1 MKNKKIKDIE
11 VVKKEQK
18 VKLSKE
24 EKLKLRQEK
33 KENRKEQKELKKEMK
48 NTLPST
54 RKVLPFADIDE
65 DDVFITKQ
73 GYLDIYQINTR
84 DTSNL
89 SDDERKVYVYSF
101 IAFLRNFVEDF
112 KIIIMNFPVNT
123 VKQQEYIEGRIADC
137 KDEIFINY
145 LEEELEKLR
154 FMEKHRNNK
163 EFFLMVFMKN
173 KNEKDNMT
181 KKVELVQN
189 IAVPL
194 RQLDLEKKIKIL
206 FKLNNMNTKLM

>member
-1 MKNKKIKDIE
+1 MKNNKIKDIE
-11 VVKKEQK
+11 VVKKEEK

-24 EKLKLRQEK
+24 EKLKLKQDK
-33 KENRKEQKELKKEMK
+33 KEKRKEQKELKKEMK

-54 RKVLPFADIDE
+54 RKLLPFIDIDE
-65 DDVFITKQ
+65 EDVFITKQ

-84 DTSNL
+84 DTTNL
-89 SDDERKVYVYSF
+89 SESERKVYVYSF

-123 VKQQEYIEGRIADC
+123 VRQQEYIEGRIANC
-137 KDEIFINY
+137 KNKIY
-145 LEEELEKLR
+145 LPHLQEELEKLK

-163 EFFLMVFMKN
+163 EYFLMVFMKN
-173 KNEKDNMT
+173 KNERDNMM
-181 KKVELVQN
+181 KKIELVQN
-189 IAVPL
+189 VAVPL
-194 RQLDLEKKIKIL
+194 KQIDLEKKIKIL

>member
-11 VVKKEQK
+11 VVKKEEK

-24 EKLKLRQEK
+24 EKLRIKQEK
-33 KENRKEQKELKKEMK
+33 KAKYQEQKELKRERK

-54 RKVLPFADIDE
+54 RRVLPFIDIDE
-65 DDVFITKQ
+65 DDIFITKQ

-84 DTSNL
+84 DTINL
-89 SDDERKVYVYSF
+89 SESERKVYVYSF

-123 VKQQEYIEGRIADC
+123 VRQQEYIEGRIANC
-137 KDEIFINY
+137 KNEIYINY
-145 LEEELEKLR
+145 LKEELDKLK

-163 EFFLMVFMKN
+163 EYFLMVFMKN
-173 KNEKDNMT
+173 EADRDAMM
-181 KKVELVQN
+181 KKIELVQN

>member
-11 VVKKEQK
+11 VVKKEEN

-24 EKLKLRQEK
+24 EKLRIKEEK
-33 KENRKEQKELKKEMK
+33 KAKYQEQKELKRERK

-54 RKVLPFADIDE
+54 RRVLPFIDIDE
-65 DDVFITKQ
+65 DDIFITKQ

-84 DTSNL
+84 DTINL
-89 SDDERKVYVYSF
+89 SESERKVYVYSF

-123 VKQQEYIEGRIADC
+123 VRQQEYIEGRIANC
-137 KDEIFINY
+137 KNEIYINY
-145 LEEELEKLR
+145 LKEELDKLK

-163 EFFLMVFMKN
+163 EYFLMVFMKN
-173 KNEKDNMT
+173 EADRDAMM
-181 KKVELVQN
+181 KKIELVQN

>member
-24 EKLKLRQEK
+24 EKLKIKQEK
-33 KENRKEQKELKKEMK
+33 KAKRQEQKELKKESK

-54 RKVLPFADIDE
+54 RKVLPFIDIDE

-89 SDDERKVYVYSF
+89 SEDERKVYVYSF

-123 VKQQEYIEGRIADC
+123 VKQQEYIEGRIAEC
-137 KDEIFINY
+137 KDKIFINY

-194 RQLDLEKKIKIL
+194 KELDLEKKLKIL

>member
-11 VVKKEQK
+11 VVKKEEK

-24 EKLKLRQEK
+24 EKLRIKAEK
-33 KENRKEQKELKKEMK
+33 KAKYQEQKELKRERK

-54 RKVLPFADIDE
+54 RRVLPFIDIDE
-65 DDVFITKQ
+65 DDIFITKQ

-84 DTSNL
+84 DTINL
-89 SDDERKVYVYSF
+89 SESERKIYVYSF

-123 VKQQEYIEGRIADC
+123 VRQQEYIEGRIADC
-137 KDEIFINY
+137 TNEIYINY
-145 LEEELEKLR
+145 LKEELDKLK

-163 EFFLMVFMKN
+163 EYFLMVFMKN
-173 KNEKDNMT
+173 EADRDAMM
-181 KKVELVQN
+181 KKIELVQN

>member
-11 VVKKEQK
+11 VIKKEEK

-24 EKLKLRQEK
+24 EKLRIKEEK
-33 KENRKEQKELKKEMK
+33 KVKYQEQKELKRESK

-54 RKVLPFADIDE
+54 RRVLPFIDIDE
-65 DDVFITKQ
+65 DDIFITKQ

-84 DTSNL
+84 DTINL
-89 SDDERKVYVYSF
+89 SESERKVYVYSF

-123 VKQQEYIEGRIADC
+123 VRQQEYIEGRIANC
-137 KDEIFINY
+137 KNEIYINY
-145 LEEELEKLR
+145 LKEELDKLK

-163 EFFLMVFMKN
+163 EYFLMVFMKN
-173 KNEKDNMT
+173 EADRDAMM
-181 KKVELVQN
+181 KKIELVQN

>member
-24 EKLKLRQEK
+24 EKLKLKQEK
-33 KENRKEQKELKKEMK
+33 KEKRQEQKELKKESK

-54 RKVLPFADIDE
+54 RKVLPFIDIDE

-123 VKQQEYIEGRIADC
+123 VKQQEYIEGRIANC
-137 KDEIFINY
+137 KNEIFINY

-173 KNEKDNMT
+173 KNEKDNMM
-181 KKVELVQN
+181 KKIELVQN

>member
-54 RKVLPFADIDE
+54 RKVLPFIDIDE

>member
-11 VVKKEQK
+11 VVKKEEK

-24 EKLKLRQEK
+24 EKLRIKEEK
-33 KENRKEQKELKKEMK
+33 KAKYQEQKELKRERK

-54 RKVLPFADIDE
+54 RRVLPFIDIDE
-65 DDVFITKQ
+65 DDIFITKQ

-84 DTSNL
+84 DTINL
-89 SDDERKVYVYSF
+89 SESERKVYVYSF

-123 VKQQEYIEGRIADC
+123 VRQQEYIEGRITDC
-137 KDEIFINY
+137 TNEIYINY
-145 LEEELEKLR
+145 LKEELDKLK

-163 EFFLMVFMKN
+163 EYFLMVFMKN
-173 KNEKDNMT
+173 EADRDAMM
-181 KKVELVQN
+181 KKIELVQN

>member
-24 EKLKLRQEK
+24 EKLKLKQEK
-33 KENRKEQKELKKEMK
+33 KEKRQEQKELKKESK

-54 RKVLPFADIDE
+54 RKVLPFIDIDE

-112 KIIIMNFPVNT
+112 KIVIMNFPVNT

-137 KDEIFINY
+137 KNEIFINY

>member
-11 VVKKEQK
+11 VVKKEEK

-24 EKLKLRQEK
+24 EKLRIKQEK
-33 KENRKEQKELKKEMK
+33 KAKYQEQKELKRERK

-54 RKVLPFADIDE
+54 RRVLPFIDIDE
-65 DDVFITKQ
+65 DDIFITKQ

-84 DTSNL
+84 DTINL
-89 SDDERKVYVYSF
+89 SESERKVYVYSF

-123 VKQQEYIEGRIADC
+123 VKQQEYIEGRIANC
-137 KDEIFINY
+137 KNEIYINY
-145 LEEELEKLR
+145 LKEELDKLK

-163 EFFLMVFMKN
+163 EYFLMVFMKN
-173 KNEKDNMT
+173 EADRDAMM
-181 KKVELVQN
+181 KKIELVQN